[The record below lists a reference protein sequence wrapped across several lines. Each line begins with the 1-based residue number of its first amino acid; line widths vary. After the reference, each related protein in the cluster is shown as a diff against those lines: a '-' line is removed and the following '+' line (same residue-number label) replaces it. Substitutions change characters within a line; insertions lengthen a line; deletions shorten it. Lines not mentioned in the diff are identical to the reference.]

1 MLTPFESV
9 AQMHREFD
17 ESLPQKAASSAVN
30 EIAEKFAF
38 LWGNSTLILA
48 ENSAWAAVA
57 KDQNKGRFISAFDY
71 FNTRPGLFF

>member
-1 MLTPFESV
+1 MPHE
-9 AQMHREFD
+9 
-17 ESLPQKAASSAVN
+17 KAASSAVN